1 MRAVALLAAVQ
12 FTVVVD
18 EAAVPLLGPVI
29 AADLGLG
36 EVSRHVLVTP
46 FALAFIVT
54 LPLAGIV
61 LRSIRPQRLLSPSL
75 FLFAASAA
83 SLSLAHSL
91 PWLVASRA
99 VQGAAAAVVATSVL
113 ASLHAATRYD
123 RRRGAAFGMFSLVSG
138 SGAVV
143 SLVVLGPLAGLSW
156 RWCPLA
162 IGVLAGGLCIAW
174 IRRARDDGSG
184 PGEGAPRNQTDP
196 EAREDAVVDAVGD
209 ETAEAPFSATTSF
222 CAVVAANTALS
233 AATVTMSFAL
243 QQTFSWSPGGAGFA
257 FLPLNA
263 AVALAIV
270 LAVRTRFA
278 LAAGTRLVTGL
289 CLLAVGCGAV
299 ALGSAAPSGV
309 WVATAGIVV
318 GLGLGLVL
326 PLANDGALAGS
337 EEGAMRRAMWLG
349 LAQQAGLGVGAL
361 AAAAH
366 APAAL
371 LAVPAA
377 AGTLTIAVFFSA
389 RRPGAQRTKGPAE
402 RHTSGRK
409 GTIR

>member
-1 MRAVALLAAVQ
+1 MRAITLLAAVQ
-12 FTVVVD
+12 FTVIVD

-29 AADLGLG
+29 ATDLGLG

-61 LRSIRPQRLLSPSL
+61 LRSMRPQRLLSPSL
-75 FLFAASAA
+75 LLFAASAA

-99 VQGAAAAVVATSVL
+99 VQGAAAAAVATSVL
-113 ASLHAATRYD
+113 ASLHSTTRYD
-123 RRRGAAFGMFSLVSG
+123 PRRGAAFGLFSLVSG

-174 IRRARDDGSG
+174 FRRVRDRGSE
-184 PGEGAPRNQTDP
+184 PEEGATRNQTTP
-196 EAREDAVVDAVGD
+196 EARENAGVDAVGD
-209 ETAEAPFSATTSF
+209 ETAEAPLSAATSF

-243 QQTFSWSPGGAGFA
+243 QQTFSWSPGSAGFA

-263 AVALAIV
+263 AAALAIV

-278 LAAGTRLVTGL
+278 SAAGTRLVTGL
-289 CLLAVGCGAV
+289 CLLAAGCGSV
-299 ALGSAAPSGV
+299 ALGSAAPEGA
-309 WVATAGIVV
+309 WVAAAGIVV

-337 EEGAMRRAMWLG
+337 EDGAMRRAMWLG
-349 LAQQAGLGVGAL
+349 LAQQAGLGAGAL
-361 AAAAH
+361 AATAH
-366 APAAL
+366 EPVVL
-371 LAVPAA
+371 IAVSAA
-377 AGTLTIAVFFSA
+377 AGAITIAALFAS
-389 RRPGAQRTKGPAE
+389 RRPNPAQLHRYAE
-402 RHTSGRK
+402 HDESGRK